1 MDSTIILYLTVE
13 VYNMHSEYYNSKHEV
28 VPSVTTVIKIFN
40 KDGLLQWANAIGK
53 RGIDYT
59 RYLNNKAIFG
69 TLVHELIESDLLGKE
84 PAIIGHAN
92 MLSDA
97 MELVNKFKLVKQD
110 LRITNVMSEVSLS
123 CDTYGG
129 TIDLICDIISGDG
142 KYIKVLGDFKTS
154 KTVYETQFIQL
165 GGYLNLIKI
174 NMPDVYEQIQ
184 QCVIFS
190 ITANKIVMRYI
201 SKEDCETYFT
211 SIFLKLLDVYN
222 AWNDIKNVYK
232 DLYIS
237 KQY

>member
-1 MDSTIILYLTVE
+1 
-13 VYNMHSEYYNSKHEV
+13 MHSEYYNSKHEV
-28 VPSVTTVIKIFN
+28 VPSVTTIIKIFN

-69 TLVHELIESDLLGKE
+69 TLVHELIESDLLGKD

-92 MLSDA
+92 MLDEA
-97 MELVNKFKLVKQD
+97 MNLVEKFKPVKQD
-110 LRITNVMSEVSLS
+110 LHIANVMSEISLS

-129 TIDLICDIISGDG
+129 TIDLICDIISADG
-142 KYIKVLGDFKTS
+142 KPIKILGDFKTS

-174 NMPDVYEQIQ
+174 NMPDIYEQIQ

-190 ITANKIVMRYI
+190 ITADKIVMRYI
-201 SKEDCETYFT
+201 SKADCEAYFT
-211 SIFLKLLDVYN
+211 KIFLRLLDVYN
-222 AWNDIKNVYK
+222 AWADIKKVYK